1 MSQEVIRRLRG
12 YEYLR
17 HSLEETEQALAQLS
31 PAERLV
37 IQMLVIRQDR
47 GNLGRLCQMLEVEK
61 STLYRWKKQ
70 ALKKVKAV
78 LEGVEGVE
86 GRVKLE

>member
-61 STLYRWKKQ
+61 STVYRIRTK
-70 ALKKVKAV
+70 ALRQLAD
-78 LEGVEGVE
+78 L
-86 GRVKLE
+86 LLTD